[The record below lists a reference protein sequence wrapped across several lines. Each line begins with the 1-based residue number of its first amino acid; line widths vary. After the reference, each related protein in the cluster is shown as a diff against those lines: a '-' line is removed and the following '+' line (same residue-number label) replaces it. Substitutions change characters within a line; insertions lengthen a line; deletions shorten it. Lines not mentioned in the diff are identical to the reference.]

1 MSASTDQAPPAGNS
15 GSGAPSN
22 RDYAIDLMRA
32 FGGAVIFAFPLL
44 MTMEMWWLGFYMDP
58 LRLLL
63 FMVLNLG
70 ILLGLSHFAG
80 FRESFSLKE
89 DALDALAA
97 YGVGA
102 VSSAALLALLGVLTW
117 DMTADEM
124 VGKIAV
130 QTVPA
135 SIGAM
140 AARSQLGDTES
151 EGQRRGGYGAQLFLM
166 LAGALL
172 LAFSV
177 APTEEMILISFLMTP
192 WHGLVL
198 VAVSVTV
205 LHAFV
210 YSLDFSGQEELPDD
224 GGFWHTFLVYSIAGY
239 GIGLGV
245 SLYVLWTFGRLD
257 GVGAG
262 QVAMMTAVLG
272 FPAALGAAL
281 ARLVV

>member
-1 MSASTDQAPPAGNS
+1 MSAPARAGRT
-15 GSGAPSN
+15 GPSN
-22 RDYAIDLMRA
+22 REYAVDLMRA

-44 MTMEMWWLGFYMDP
+44 MTMEMWWLGFTMDP

-63 FMVLNLG
+63 FLVLNLG
-70 ILLGLSHFAG
+70 ILFGLSCYAG
-80 FRESFSLKE
+80 FRKTFHLKE

-97 YGVGA
+97 YGVGTIASA
-102 VSSAALLALLGVLTW
+102 VLLALFGILAPGMPATEI
-117 DMTADEM
+117 A
-124 VGKIAV
+124 GKIAI
-130 QTVPA
+130 QSVPA

-140 AARSQLGDTES
+140 AARSQLGDNDQDEKGTE
-151 EGQRRGGYGAQLFLM
+151 GYAGQLFLM

-177 APTEEMILISFLMTP
+177 APTEEMVLISFLMTP
-192 WHGLVL
+192 WQGLAL
-198 VAVSVTV
+198 VAVSIVV

-210 YSLDFSGQEELPDD
+210 YSLDFSGQETLPGD
-224 GGFWHTFLVYSIAGY
+224 GGFWRTFFAYSIAGY
-239 GIGLGV
+239 GIALLV
-245 SLYVLWTFGRLD
+245 SLYVLWSFGRID
-257 GVGAG
+257 GTGVA

>member
-1 MSASTDQAPPAGNS
+1 
-15 GSGAPSN
+15 
-22 RDYAIDLMRA
+22 MRA

-63 FMVLNLG
+63 FLTLNLA
-70 ILLGLSHFAG
+70 ILFGLSYFAG
-80 FRESFSLKE
+80 FRETFHLKE
-89 DALDALAA
+89 DALDAFAA

-102 VSSAALLALLGVLTW
+102 IASAALLVVFGIITW
-117 DMTADEM
+117 GMSADEIA
-124 VGKIAV
+124 GKIAV
-130 QTVPA
+130 QAVPA

-140 AARSQLGDTES
+140 AARSQLGDS
-151 EGQRRGGYGAQLFLM
+151 EDEEKVRGGYAGQIFLM
-166 LAGALL
+166 LAGALF

-192 WHGLVL
+192 WHGL
-198 VAVSVTV
+198 AMVTISIMV

-210 YSLDFSGQEELPDD
+210 YSLEFSGQETLPGD
-224 GGFWHTFLVYSIAGY
+224 GSFWNTFFGYSIAGY
-239 GIGLGV
+239 GIALLV
-245 SLYVLWTFGRLD
+245 SLYVLWTFGRID
-257 GVGAG
+257 GAGAG
-262 QVAMMTAVLG
+262 QIAMMTAVLG